1 MRTYVFF
8 TFALV
13 VFPVLASLCLPSAAQ
28 ETASSQLQRTLFEQA
43 ADYSKEFSG
52 HGVLIQHRGKILYER
67 YDNWGQNT
75 PHMLAS
81 GTKSFSGVLAMFAV
95 QDGLLNLDELVS
107 ETITEW
113 KEDPQ
118 KSKITI
124 RHLLT
129 LSSGL
134 DPADAAFPTRNAG
147 ALTRNPVLSQRQNR
161 IARQD
166 QSRGLSKLATG
177 NWFQD
182 SLKVPMKY
190 PPGERFDY
198 GPSHFYVFG
207 ELIDRKLKAQSQID
221 AKTFEAYAKLRLLDP
236 LGIQVGR
243 WGKDSKGNVNIPGGM
258 MLTARNWAKFGQFV
272 LDRGSIKKVSS
283 AESQETYMNLLK
295 EELLMQC
302 FEPSKANKSYG
313 LTWWLNGVD
322 NQADSGL
329 GEGQPATGGATRE
342 KLRQVLLNNE
352 ADVQVQDDGLPLK
365 VYMAAGLG
373 KQRLY
378 VIPKHDLVVV
388 RFAEPTTQGAR
399 FQNDDFLKPILQA
412 LGTAKP

>member
-1 MRTYVFF
+1 MR
-8 TFALV
+8 
-13 VFPVLASLCLPSAAQ
+13 FPVWLSFAIILSLVLADLPCTAQ
-28 ETASSQLQRTLFEQA
+28 DPTSSDVQRTLFEQA
-43 ADYSKEFSG
+43 ADYSERFSG
-52 HGVLIQHRGKILYER
+52 HGVLVQHRGKILYER
-67 YDNWGQNT
+67 YDNWGKET

-95 QDGLLNLDELVS
+95 QDGLLELDELVCD
-107 ETITEW
+107 TITEW

-118 KSKITI
+118 KSKINI

-134 DPADAAFPTRNAG
+134 EPADAAFPNRNA
-147 ALTRNPVLSQRQNR
+147 AMLTRNPILSQRQNR

-166 QSRGLSKLATG
+166 QDKGLSKLATG
-177 NWFQD
+177 NWFAD

-190 PPGERFDY
+190 QPGEKFDY

-207 ELIDRKLKAQSQID
+207 ELINRKLKSQSQVD
-221 AKTFEAYAKLRLLDP
+221 AKTFEAYAKLRILDP

-243 WGKDSKGNVNIPGGM
+243 WGKDAQGNVNIPGGM

-272 LDRGSIKKVSS
+272 LDKGTIQKGAS
-283 AESQETYMNLLK
+283 AESQQDSVRLLK
-295 EELLMQC
+295 EELLMEC
-302 FEPSKANKSYG
+302 FKPSGTNKSYG

-322 NQADSGL
+322 SQADHGL
-329 GEGQPATGGATRE
+329 RDNRPVTEGAARE
-342 KLRQVLLNNE
+342 RLRQELLSNE
-352 ADVQVQDDGLPLK
+352 ADVNVQDNGKKLA

-378 VIPKHDLVVV
+378 IIPKYDLVVV
-388 RFAEPTTQGAR
+388 RFAEPSSQGAK
-399 FQNDDFLKPILQA
+399 FQNDDFIKPILQA
-412 LGTAKP
+412 LTPSKP

>member
-1 MRTYVFF
+1 MR
-8 TFALV
+8 
-13 VFPVLASLCLPSAAQ
+13 FPVWLLFAIVLGLVLADLPCTAQ
-28 ETASSQLQRTLFEQA
+28 DPTSSDVQRTLFEQA

-52 HGVLIQHRGKILYER
+52 HGVLVQHRGKILYER
-67 YDNWGQNT
+67 YDNWGKET

-95 QDGLLNLDELVS
+95 QDGLLELDELVCD
-107 ETITEW
+107 TITEW

-134 DPADAAFPTRNAG
+134 EPADAAFPNRNA
-147 ALTRNPVLSQRQNR
+147 AMLTRNPILSQRQNR

-166 QSRGLSKLATG
+166 QDKGLSKLATG
-177 NWFQD
+177 NWFAD

-190 PPGERFDY
+190 QPGEKFDY

-207 ELIDRKLKAQSQID
+207 ELINRKLKSQSQVD
-221 AKTFEAYAKLRLLDP
+221 VKTFEAYAKLRILDP

-243 WGKDSKGNVNIPGGM
+243 WGKDAQGNVNIPGGM

-272 LDRGSIKKVSS
+272 LDKGTIQKGAS
-283 AESQETYMNLLK
+283 AESQQDSVRLLK
-295 EELLMQC
+295 EELLMEC
-302 FEPSKANKSYG
+302 FKPSGTNKSYG

-322 NQADSGL
+322 SQADHGL
-329 GEGQPATGGATRE
+329 RDDRPVSEGAARE
-342 KLRQVLLNNE
+342 RLRQELLSNE
-352 ADVQVQDDGLPLK
+352 ADVDVQVHGKKLE

-378 VIPKHDLVVV
+378 IIPKYDLVAV
-388 RFAEPTTQGAR
+388 RFAEPSAQGAK
-399 FQNDDFLKPILQA
+399 FQNDDFVKPILEA
-412 LGTAKP
+412 LTPSKP

>member
-1 MRTYVFF
+1 MRI
-8 TFALV
+8 
-13 VFPVLASLCLPSAAQ
+13 PVLLFIAIVLSLVLVDLPCAAQ
-28 ETASSQLQRTLFEQA
+28 DPTSSDVQRTLFEQA
-43 ADYSKEFSG
+43 ADYSKKFSG

-67 YDNWGQNT
+67 YDNWGKET

-95 QDGLLNLDELVS
+95 QDGLLELDELVCD
-107 ETITEW
+107 TITEW

-134 DPADAAFPTRNAG
+134 EPADAAFPNRNA
-147 ALTRNPVLSQRQNR
+147 AMLTRNPVLAQRQNR

-166 QSRGLSKLATG
+166 LDRGLSKLATG
-177 NWFQD
+177 NWFAD

-190 PPGERFDY
+190 QPGETFDY

-207 ELIDRKLKAQSQID
+207 ELINRKLKSQSHVD
-221 AKTFEAYAKLRLLDP
+221 AKTYEAYAKLRILDP

-243 WGKDSKGNVNIPGGM
+243 WGKDAQGNVNIPGGM

-272 LDRGSIKKVSS
+272 LDKGTIQKGAS
-283 AESQETYMNLLK
+283 AESQQPSVRLLK
-295 EELLMQC
+295 EELLMEC
-302 FEPSKANKSYG
+302 FKPSGTNKSYG

-322 NQADSGL
+322 SQADHGL
-329 GEGQPATGGATRE
+329 RDDRPVSEGAARE
-342 KLRQVLLNNE
+342 RLRQELLSNE
-352 ADVQVQDDGLPLK
+352 ADVDVQVHGKKLE

-378 VIPKHDLVVV
+378 IIPKYDLVAV
-388 RFAEPTTQGAR
+388 RFAEPSAQGAN
-399 FQNDDFLKPILQA
+399 FQNDDFINPILQA
-412 LGTAKP
+412 LTTSKQ